1 MEKIFAKGFSV
12 KRRDTAPDFHICR
25 LSCKVDDAIQ
35 FLSEHSKAG
44 YVNINVTKAKSG
56 SFYCE
61 LDTYEPKQKFEYK
74 PQSPKKEAVEE
85 EPKDQSGIPDFFRK
99 R

>member
-12 KRRDTAPDFHICR
+12 KRRDTAPDFHVCR
-25 LSCKVDDAIQ
+25 LSCKVDDAIK
-35 FLSEHSKAG
+35 FLNEHSKAG

-61 LDTYEPKQKFEYK
+61 LDTYEPKQKD
-74 PQSPKKEAVEE
+74 
-85 EPKDQSGIPDFFRK
+85 EPNERSSQKVSNSSFGNLSSDLPF
-99 R
+99 

>member
-35 FLSEHSKAG
+35 FLNEHSKAG

-61 LDTYEPKQKFEYK
+61 LDTYEPKSELKQESSSNK
-74 PQSPKKEAVEE
+74 PAYLGAKQDSDLP
-85 EPKDQSGIPDFFRK
+85 F
-99 R
+99 

>member
-12 KRRDTAPDFHICR
+12 KRRDTAPDFHVCR
-25 LSCKVDDAIQ
+25 LSCKVDEAIA

-44 YVNINVTKAKSG
+44 YVNINVSKAKSG

-61 LDTYEPKQKFEYK
+61 LDTYEPKPKEETRQEQNPEK
-74 PQSPKKEAVEE
+74 PTYRQEQGSDLP
-85 EPKDQSGIPDFFRK
+85 F
-99 R
+99 